1 MGHQSSRNDRT
12 KMKTFI
18 LAVLVG
24 FAAAGPSP
32 LTSSHQVVSGHG
44 AHNSHAVNHADSVAV
59 AHSSPVL
66 THAAPLQ
73 YHAAPVTVAHPAS
86 TVLTHAAPLQ
96 YHAAPVISHAAPL
109 QYHAAPAVV
118 SHASPIQYHAAPV
131 TVAHPTTTV
140 VTHAAPVQYHTAPV
154 QYHAAP
160 VTVAH
165 AAPVQYHAAPVTVT
179 HVAPASY
186 ETEKPYSY
194 QYGVADDY
202 STSNFNA
209 AENADAAGNVQGS
222 YSVALP
228 DGRIQT
234 VKYTSDNYNGYVAD
248 VSYEGTPVH
257 PPAAVPV
264 AAPAYQ
270 G

>member
-1 MGHQSSRNDRT
+1 MGSSKHNRT
-12 KMKTFI
+12 IMKTFI
-18 LAVLVG
+18 LAALATL
-24 FAAAGPSP
+24 AAAAP
-32 LTSSHQVVSGHG
+32 HG
-44 AHNSHAVNHADSVAV
+44 VLSANGVAV
-59 AHSSPVL
+59 AHGHSSPILTHASPVL
-66 THAAPLQ
+66 THASPLQYHAAPVVSHASPLQYHAAPVQ
-73 YHAAPVTVAHPAS
+73 YHAAPVTVAHPA
-86 TVLTHAAPLQ
+86 
-96 YHAAPVISHAAPL
+96 
-109 QYHAAPAVV
+109 
-118 SHASPIQYHAAPV
+118 
-131 TVAHPTTTV
+131 TTV
-140 VTHAAPVQYHTAPV
+140 VAHAAPVQYHAAPV

-165 AAPVQYHAAPVTVT
+165 A
-179 HVAPASY
+179 APASY

-202 STSNFNA
+202 SNSNFNA

-222 YSVALP
+222 YTVALP

-248 VSYEGTPVH
+248 VSYEGTPVY
-257 PPAAVPV
+257 PPAVVPV

>member
-1 MGHQSSRNDRT
+1 MGRT

-18 LAVLVG
+18 LVALAG

-32 LTSSHQVVSGHG
+32 LTGSHQVVSGHG
-44 AHNSHAVNHADSVAV
+44 AHNSHAVNHAASVAV
-59 AHSSPVL
+59 SHSSPVL

-86 TVLTHAAPLQ
+86 TLLTHPAP
-96 YHAAPVISHAAPL
+96 
-109 QYHAAPAVV
+109 
-118 SHASPIQYHAAPV
+118 
-131 TVAHPTTTV
+131 TVL
-140 VTHAAPVQYHTAPV
+140 
-154 QYHAAP
+154 
-160 VTVAH
+160 AH
-165 AAPVQYHAAPVTVT
+165 AAPVQYHAAPIA
-179 HVAPASY
+179 VAHATPAY

-202 STSNFNA
+202 SSSNFNA

>member
-44 AHNSHAVNHADSVAV
+44 AHNSHAVNHAASVAV
-59 AHSSPVL
+59 SHSSPVL

-73 YHAAPVTVAHPAS
+73 YHAAPVTVAYPAS
-86 TVLTHAAPLQ
+86 TVLTHASPVQ
-96 YHAAPVISHAAPL
+96 YHAAP
-109 QYHAAPAVV
+109 VV
-118 SHASPIQYHAAPV
+118 SHASPIQYHAAPGI
-131 TVAHPTTTV
+131 VAHPATT
-140 VTHAAPVQYHTAPV
+140 A
-154 QYHAAP
+154 
-160 VTVAH
+160 VAH
-165 AAPVQYHAAPVTVT
+165 AAPVQYHAAPVQYHAAPVTVA

-202 STSNFNA
+202 SNSNFNA

-222 YSVALP
+222 YTVALP

-248 VSYEGTPVH
+248 VSYEGTPVY

>member
-1 MGHQSSRNDRT
+1 MGQLSYTLTT

-18 LAVLVG
+18 VAALAGL
-24 FAAAGPSP
+24 AAAAPSP
-32 LTSSHQVVSGHG
+32 LVGSHQVISGHG
-44 AHNSHAVNHADSVAV
+44 ALVSHG
-59 AHSSPVL
+59 
-66 THAAPLQ
+66 THAF
-73 YHAAPVTVAHPAS
+73 HGAPV
-86 TVLTHAAPLQ
+86 
-96 YHAAPVISHAAPL
+96 
-109 QYHAAPAVV
+109 
-118 SHASPIQYHAAPV
+118 
-131 TVAHPTTTV
+131 
-140 VTHAAPVQYHTAPV
+140 
-154 QYHAAP
+154 
-160 VTVAH
+160 VAH
-165 AAPVQYHAAPVTVT
+165 AAPLLRHAPVAVAHAAPLGFAHAAPFGVS
-179 HVAPASY
+179 HAAPIAVAHAVPLIRHAPVAVAHAAPLIRHAPVAIAHPVAAAY
-186 ETEKPYSY
+186 ETEEPYSY

-202 STSNFNA
+202 SNSNFNA

-248 VSYEGTPVH
+248 VSYEGTPVY

>member
-1 MGHQSSRNDRT
+1 MGHQSSRNNRT

-32 LTSSHQVVSGHG
+32 LTGSHQVVSGHG
-44 AHNSHAVNHADSVAV
+44 AHNSHAVNHAASVAV
-59 AHSSPVL
+59 AHSSPIL

-86 TVLTHAAPLQ
+86 TLLTHAAPVQYHAAPLQYHAAPLQ
-96 YHAAPVISHAAPL
+96 YHAAPV
-109 QYHAAPAVV
+109 
-118 SHASPIQYHAAPV
+118 
-131 TVAHPTTTV
+131 TVAHPASTV
-140 VTHAAPVQYHTAPV
+140 L
-154 QYHAAP
+154 
-160 VTVAH
+160 AH
-165 AAPVQYHAAPVTVT
+165 AAPVQYHAAPIA
-179 HVAPASY
+179 VAHATPAY

-202 STSNFNA
+202 SNSNFNA
-209 AENADAAGNVQGS
+209 AETADAAGNVQGS

-234 VKYTSDNYNGYVAD
+234 VKYTS
-248 VSYEGTPVH
+248 
-257 PPAAVPV
+257 
-264 AAPAYQ
+264 
-270 G
+270 

>member
-1 MGHQSSRNDRT
+1 MG
-12 KMKTFI
+12 
-18 LAVLVG
+18 
-24 FAAAGPSP
+24 
-32 LTSSHQVVSGHG
+32 
-44 AHNSHAVNHADSVAV
+44 
-59 AHSSPVL
+59 
-66 THAAPLQ
+66 
-73 YHAAPVTVAHPAS
+73 
-86 TVLTHAAPLQ
+86 
-96 YHAAPVISHAAPL
+96 L

-118 SHASPIQYHAAPV
+118 SHASPIQFHAAPV
-131 TVAHPTTTV
+131 TVAHPATTV
-140 VTHAAPVQYHTAPV
+140 VTHAAPLQYHAAPV

-165 AAPVQYHAAPVTVT
+165 AAPVTVA

-202 STSNFNA
+202 SNSNFNA

-248 VSYEGTPVH
+248 VSYEGTPVY
-257 PPAAVPV
+257 PPADVPV

>member
-24 FAAAGPSP
+24 FAAAGPNP

-44 AHNSHAVNHADSVAV
+44 AHNSHAVNHAASVAV

-96 YHAAPVISHAAPL
+96 YHAAPV
-109 QYHAAPAVV
+109 QYHA
-118 SHASPIQYHAAPV
+118 
-131 TVAHPTTTV
+131 
-140 VTHAAPVQYHTAPV
+140 APV

-165 AAPVQYHAAPVTVT
+165 AAPVQYHAAPVSVVHAAPVTVA

-202 STSNFNA
+202 SNSNFNA

-222 YSVALP
+222 YTVALP

-248 VSYEGTPVH
+248 VSYEGTPVY

-264 AAPAYQ
+264 TAPACQ